1 MKPRLPE
8 TAASSALA
16 QAQAMQDVYQQW
28 QALLP
33 RLVAAQKE
41 WQQARDLLARLKGY
55 YFSDVWMR
63 DYDDYEALSAQMQVA
78 ADSYNVLAQDTIYD
92 AIGEE
97 RQLALAWMRLGLA
110 ALDEADAA
118 ERPGE

>member
-1 MKPRLPE
+1 MQPRLPE
-8 TAASSALA
+8 TEHHSALA

-33 RLVAAQKE
+33 RLFAAQKE
-41 WQQARDLLARLKGY
+41 WQQARDLLAQLTGY

-63 DYDDYEALSAQMQVA
+63 HYDAYAALSEQMQVA
-78 ADSYNVLAQDTIYD
+78 ADSEHVLAQDTIYD
-92 AIGEE
+92 AIGQE

-110 ALDEADAA
+110 VLDEADAA
-118 ERPGE
+118 DCSGD